1 MGKIEQFTDLEVW
14 KNAHAF
20 VLEVYRVTG
29 GYPKTEMY
37 GLTSQFRRAAVS
49 VAANIAEGFKK
60 RGLADKMR
68 FLNISQGSLEE
79 CHYYIILSR
88 DLDYLENTKKLQN
101 MLDKVARQLTASIT
115 ALKNKKN
122 STTYNLP
129 PPTYHLPPT
138 PYKKEK
144 K

>member
-1 MGKIEQFTDLEVW
+1 
-14 KNAHAF
+14 
-20 VLEVYRVTG
+20 
-29 GYPKTEMY
+29 
-37 GLTSQFRRAAVS
+37 
-49 VAANIAEGFKK
+49 
-60 RGLADKMR
+60 
-68 FLNISQGSLEE
+68 
-79 CHYYIILSR
+79 
-88 DLDYLENTKKLQN
+88 